1 MIKLSTACLCG
12 LDGALATE
20 KFMQIYEL
28 SHADSPERCAQKRG
42 SIWFCLVRDYLFHF
56 DFISILMAARMT
68 YGRSWLL

>member
-1 MIKLSTACLCG
+1 
-12 LDGALATE
+12 
-20 KFMQIYEL
+20 MQIYEL